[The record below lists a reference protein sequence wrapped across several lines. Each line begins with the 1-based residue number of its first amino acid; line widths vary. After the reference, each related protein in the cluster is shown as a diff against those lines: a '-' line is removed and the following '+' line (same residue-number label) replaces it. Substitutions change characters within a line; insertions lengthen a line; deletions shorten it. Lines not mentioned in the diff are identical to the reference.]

1 MKASEPIR
9 VLICDDHSVVRIG
22 LRHSLEAEEGLAVVG
37 EAKNGVE
44 AVDLVRELGPDVVC
58 MDLRMPKMDGVSATS
73 RIKAERPE
81 TRVLVLTTYHSDADI
96 DRALGEGAVGYVL
109 KDEPSEVIVAA
120 IRAAARGDSA
130 LSPPVASRLVEK
142 VREKPEETLTARE
155 IEVLSLMAKAK
166 GNREIARELYLSE
179 DTVKTHVKNIY
190 QKLGAADR
198 IDAVLTALKR
208 RIVTLDA

>member
-58 MDLRMPKMDGVSATS
+58 MDLRMPEMDGVSATS